1 MLKRRSSKFLGL
13 LATLA
18 LAIVLSAC
26 GNSGSS
32 SGSSDDSQTSLG
44 NKEIEIPYIASD
56 NSTPRSLVIAEVLK
70 KAGYDVT
77 TTPVTAS
84 GPLYAAVSENSDS
97 FHESGIFPT
106 TDKSYYDKF
115 KSKLTIYDDK
125 HLIDNAKVGLAVP
138 KYVQDVDSISELK
151 NSDFGKSVDWT
162 IQGTDARNGV
172 MQETKDELDSDNLD
186 KYSLKESS
194 DQDQFKKIQSAFKQ
208 QEPIVFT
215 AMEPSWFSK
224 ELDVKMLKDPDN
236 IYGNNNQHI
245 DLVFNKDFKE
255 AHPAAYTIATRMA
268 DDWSK
273 SDEDKLAKKIFVDN
287 KNPEQV
293 AKDYVDDNDNKVDEW
308 LEGIETN

>member
-13 LATLA
+13 LATR

-26 GNSGSS
+26 GNSGSG

-84 GPLYAAVSENSDS
+84 GPLCAVSENSDS
-97 FHESGIFPT
+97 FHASGIFPT

-138 KYVQDVDSISELK
+138 KYVQDVDSISDLK
-151 NSDFGKSVDWT
+151 IVPS
-162 IQGTDARNGV
+162 
-172 MQETKDELDSDNLD
+172 ENL
-186 KYSLKESS
+186 
-194 DQDQFKKIQSAFKQ
+194 
-208 QEPIVFT
+208 
-215 AMEPSWFSK
+215 
-224 ELDVKMLKDPDN
+224 
-236 IYGNNNQHI
+236 
-245 DLVFNKDFKE
+245 
-255 AHPAAYTIATRMA
+255 
-268 DDWSK
+268 
-273 SDEDKLAKKIFVDN
+273 
-287 KNPEQV
+287 
-293 AKDYVDDNDNKVDEW
+293 
-308 LEGIETN
+308 